1 MRGSH
6 TITPSKAPSI
16 VSTPNATQNQTPGGS
31 VEALSLKRGTSGMT
45 NVSNGIGTYE
55 GSVEIP
61 PNDVNVNEMDHTG
74 GYGNFVEL
82 GIEVN
87 INELGCCE
95 NWCEK
100 QLKKKKKSNKKVM
113 MIQILRLVVITIT
126 KIIKQKNK
134 HKNQVYKW

>member
-1 MRGSH
+1 
-6 TITPSKAPSI
+6 
-16 VSTPNATQNQTPGGS
+16 
-31 VEALSLKRGTSGMT
+31 MT
-45 NVSNGIGTYE
+45 NVSNGIDTHE

-61 PNDVNVNEMDHTG
+61 PNDVKGNEMAHTGG

-100 QLKKKKKSNKKVM
+100 YLTGSKKNTYKSKAFVIGIDEYNRNSYDIGKQYDDNLDFTNTTGYESVWNKF
-113 MIQILRLVVITIT
+113 
-126 KIIKQKNK
+126 
-134 HKNQVYKW
+134 VYD